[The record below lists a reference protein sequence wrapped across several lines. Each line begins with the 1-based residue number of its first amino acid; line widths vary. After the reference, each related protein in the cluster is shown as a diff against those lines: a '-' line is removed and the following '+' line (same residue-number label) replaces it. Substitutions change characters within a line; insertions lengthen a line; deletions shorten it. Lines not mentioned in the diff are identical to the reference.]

1 MTKKATFGAGC
12 FWGVEAAFREVKGVV
27 ETAVGFMGGNVEN
40 PSYKDICRKDTGHAE
55 VCQVEFDPKKVSY
68 EKLLEVFW
76 NVHDP
81 TQMNRQGPDVGD
93 QYRSVV
99 FYHDEKQKD
108 AAFKMKAILQKSEK
122 YKDKKIVTEIEKSKT
137 FYRAEEYHQRYLE
150 KKGVKSCRI

>member
-12 FWGVEAAFREVKGVV
+12 FWGVEAAFREVKGVI
-27 ETAVGFMGGNVEN
+27 ETAVGFTGGSAEN
-40 PSYKDICRKDTGHAE
+40 PSYKDVCRKNTGHAE